1 MIDFDYAA
9 RQLAGVWRMAFT
21 RDWEGTPD
29 WRETIDRSVDG
40 VFRSFWAIAFAA
52 PFALLSYVALHRAVK
67 NIPSIESTPLL
78 EAPLGVMLG
87 VEFLSYAIDWG
98 VSIGVIVFLAR
109 ALDATRNITDTI
121 ITYNWA
127 QVFAV
132 ALQSIPI
139 VLMGLLGTQAIAGI
153 LALPILVIV
162 LVLFWGVFRQAMEL
176 KPGMAVAMIFLLTLI
191 NIIVN
196 SLVVGVATIFL
207 QPAATG

>member
-21 RDWEGTPD
+21 RGWEGAAD
-29 WRETIDRSVDG
+29 WRNDIDRSVDG
-40 VFRSFWAIAFAA
+40 VFKSFWAIAFAA

-67 NIPSIESTPLL
+67 KIPTIEASPLL

-98 VSIGVIVFLAR
+98 VSIGAIVFMAR
-109 ALDATRNITDTI
+109 ALDATRKVTDTI

-139 VLMGLLGTQAIAGI
+139 ALMGLLGTQAIAGI

-196 SLVVGVATIFL
+196 SLVVGTATMLL
-207 QPAATG
+207 QSPSSG

>member
-9 RQLAGVWRMAFT
+9 RQLVGVWRMAFT
-21 RDWEGTPD
+21 RGWEGASD
-29 WRETIDRSVDG
+29 WRDDIDRSVDG
-40 VFRSFWAIAFAA
+40 VFKSFWAIAFAA

-67 NIPSIESTPLL
+67 NIPSIDSTPLL
-78 EAPLGVMLG
+78 EAPLAVMLG
-87 VEFLSYAIDWG
+87 VEFLSYAVDWA
-98 VSIGVIVFLAR
+98 VSIGAIVLMAR
-109 ALDATRNITDTI
+109 ALEATRTVTDTI

-139 VLMGLLGTQAIAGI
+139 ALMGLFGTQAIAGI

-196 SLVVGVATIFL
+196 SVVVGGATMLL
-207 QPAATG
+207 QPASSG